1 MALVTIL
8 DRVKVDLTVLAVPG
22 FVAAM
27 AGEFAWQRRHP
38 VGGRRAGDYEF
49 ADTMASLTMG
59 VGSLVAPYI
68 TGALLAPV
76 TPRTGRYA
84 TVLMGL
90 SLAGAG
96 IATVGDVVRRTRT
109 TGLLDAGTLSSSSP
123 RIGASDADL
132 GGDDERA
139 VPDAQH
145 MLPPALRRITGSSA
159 VTALASTVVTVST
172 LWSAETASRKLF
184 RLSPFDLGKGPLA
197 YAVAILGWDFLYYWN
212 HRLDHESRWLWA
224 MHVVHHSSE
233 RYNLS
238 TALRQPVA
246 EELTIPVI
254 GIGAGGGVDGQ
265 VLVMHDMLGINKG
278 FSPRFLR
285 RYADLSTTITEAVQA
300 YIKDVKTRDFPNEK
314 EQY

>member
-1 MALVTIL
+1 
-8 DRVKVDLTVLAVPG
+8 G

-38 VGGRRAGDYEF
+38 VGGRRVGDYEF

-96 IATVGDVVRRTRT
+96 LATVGDVVRRPRT

-197 YAVAILGWDFLYYWN
+197 YAVAILGWDFL
-212 HRLDHESRWLWA
+212 S
-224 MHVVHHSSE
+224 
-233 RYNLS
+233 
-238 TALRQPVA
+238 
-246 EELTIPVI
+246 
-254 GIGAGGGVDGQ
+254 
-265 VLVMHDMLGINKG
+265 
-278 FSPRFLR
+278 
-285 RYADLSTTITEAVQA
+285 
-300 YIKDVKTRDFPNEK
+300 
-314 EQY
+314 